1 MSLMPLVELPRSGR
15 PVKPRLFPD
24 QVEAVERLV
33 RHLHRPGSRGLD
45 VRVGDGDR

>member
-15 PVKPRLFPD
+15 PVKPRLFH